1 MQRKQLNDS
10 PWVAQAGLKTS
21 FCSPASLPPVQ
32 ALPSAFQ
39 QGQPPG
45 NTLLSEPSPPPSHPA
60 AQPLLL
66 RLWVAQEGARHHTGS
81 AEPTL
86 QQPWSSGAPATLTQ
100 PAQNHCGQLQ
110 EGQQSFKP
118 SRVSLKPFFTPSF
131 PSLPQCECS
140 YLWSPNIVLARQHA
154 ALTCW
159 GPVEFWI
166 KQRAREGIPRGAS
179 QRDTPQLAAYQ
190 QVQSVTWERQVQ
202 VTQGGTLPGMTRC

>member
-45 NTLLSEPSPPPSHPA
+45 NTLLSEPSPPSFTSSCTAPAAEALGRAGGSTASHRFCGAHAPAALELWGSSDPHPA
-60 AQPLLL
+60 SSKPL
-66 RLWVAQEGARHHTGS
+66 WS
-81 AEPTL
+81 AAGRSTEL
-86 QQPWSSGAPATLTQ
+86 QTITSLT
-100 PAQNHCGQLQ
+100 
-110 EGQQSFKP
+110 ET
-118 SRVSLKPFFTPSF
+118 FFTPSF

-190 QVQSVTWERQVQ
+190 QVQGMTWERQVQ
-202 VTQGGTLPGMTRC
+202 VTQGGTLPGTTRC

>member
-1 MQRKQLNDS
+1 MFTKQALRLNISHSPDFSRPDSMQRKQLNDS

-81 AEPTL
+81 AELTL

-100 PAQNHCGQLQ
+100 PAQSHCGQLQ

-118 SRVSLKPFFTPSF
+118 SRVSLKPFLLLLSPPCPSVNA
-131 PSLPQCECS
+131 PICGHQTSSL
-140 YLWSPNIVLARQHA
+140 HA
-154 ALTCW
+154 N
-159 GPVEFWI
+159 
-166 KQRAREGIPRGAS
+166 
-179 QRDTPQLAAYQ
+179 
-190 QVQSVTWERQVQ
+190 
-202 VTQGGTLPGMTRC
+202 TLR